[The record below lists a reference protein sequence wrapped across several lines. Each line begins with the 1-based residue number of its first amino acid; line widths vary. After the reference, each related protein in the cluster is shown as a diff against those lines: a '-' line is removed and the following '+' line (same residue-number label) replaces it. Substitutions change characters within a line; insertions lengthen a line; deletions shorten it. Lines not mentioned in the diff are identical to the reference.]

1 MGDNF
6 TKIGGVIKTFR
17 ELKKLTREFVADELE
32 ISVSTYAKIERDE
45 QELTFSRIQKI
56 CKTLNIT
63 VCQLLT
69 IEPSNILCVNENTII
84 TPFDNV
90 IKTKNEEESYKE
102 KYIRLL
108 EEELQL
114 LKANINQFIQP
125 MK

>member
-1 MGDNF
+1 MEDNF
-6 TKIGGVIKTFR
+6 TKMGEVIKTFR
-17 ELKKLTREFVADELE
+17 ELKKLSREYVADELE

-45 QELTFSRIQKI
+45 QEITFSRIQKI

-69 IEPSNILCVNENTII
+69 IEPSNILRVNEDPII

-108 EEELQL
+108 EEELQF
-114 LKANINQFIQP
+114 LKANINQYIQP